1 MKASCI
7 GAAGMTSGFG
17 PSDQECLLALPKVNF
32 SPPNHIVL
40 CINPFLIHAFASP
53 AEMEGGKREKKTNT
67 KNWQKIQ
74 KKNYALKRISVDE
87 RSKGK
92 GQAAAQESLGYLES
106 KRVAFLF
113 SRDFTLQGSNV
124 CKRCDRL
131 IDRTSG
137 HPLRSLSRHDLP
149 GNFWFY

>member
-53 AEMEGGKREKKTNT
+53 AEMEGEKTKIKNT
-67 KNWQKIQ
+67 KNW
-74 KKNYALKRISVDE
+74 KKN
-87 RSKGK
+87 SKK
-92 GQAAAQESLGYLES
+92 ELCSKKDLG
-106 KRVAFLF
+106 
-113 SRDFTLQGSNV
+113 
-124 CKRCDRL
+124 
-131 IDRTSG
+131 
-137 HPLRSLSRHDLP
+137 
-149 GNFWFY
+149 